1 MTAAAET
8 RPILRIE
15 GLSAH
20 IAGQQV
26 VEDVSFTV
34 PATGITALLGR
45 NGVGKTSTIK
55 AIIGL
60 IDRTGAVE
68 LDGVRIEKEPTFKI
82 IRSGVGYVPE
92 DREVFSKLTVAENL
106 RLAER
111 DDAPR
116 RQLVEDLFP
125 DLLARSAQMA
135 GTLSGGQQQ
144 MVSLARALLNTNKI
158 LLVDEPT
165 KGLAPKIVAEVAETL
180 AEAAKTV
187 PILSGRTEPARR
199 APARRRLGGPLRR
212 PGGPHRQ
219 RPGIPRRRRADPA
232 AAGRRRRSSRTGKH
246 RQDSSD
252 NRGDPRRERRRPVST
267 VVLLLFTG
275 LGLGALYFLV
285 AAGLSLIYGL
295 MGVLNFAHGAFLTL
309 GAFAGWEVARRT
321 GSDDWGI
328 FLLSLLV
335 GAAAGA
341 AFAAFTE
348 FVLIRRL
355 YQRHIEQLLITL
367 GLSLAAVALFD
378 GIWGTDP
385 VFIQGPAWFKD
396 TTEILGARV
405 PNDRFVCIIAAVLV
419 LLAMVFF
426 LKNTRYGMIIRAGVE
441 NRSMVTALGIDV
453 RKAFTLVFTIG
464 GAAAGLGGV
473 LASHYFGYVSPML
486 GGSLLIFAFIVTVIG
501 GLGSLTGAAIAA
513 VAVAVLQQFA
523 NFYLGGTGDFVV
535 VLALALVLLFRPS
548 GLLGRTS

>member
-1 MTAAAET
+1 M
-8 RPILRIE
+8 
-15 GLSAH
+15 
-20 IAGQQV
+20 
-26 VEDVSFTV
+26 
-34 PATGITALLGR
+34 
-45 NGVGKTSTIK
+45 
-55 AIIGL
+55 
-60 IDRTGAVE
+60 
-68 LDGVRIEKEPTFKI
+68 
-82 IRSGVGYVPE
+82 
-92 DREVFSKLTVAENL
+92 
-106 RLAER
+106 
-111 DDAPR
+111 
-116 RQLVEDLFP
+116 
-125 DLLARSAQMA
+125 
-135 GTLSGGQQQ
+135 
-144 MVSLARALLNTNKI
+144 
-158 LLVDEPT
+158 
-165 KGLAPKIVAEVAETL
+165 
-180 AEAAKTV
+180 
-187 PILSGRTEPARR
+187 
-199 APARRRLGGPLRR
+199 
-212 PGGPHRQ
+212 
-219 RPGIPRRRRADPA
+219 
-232 AAGRRRRSSRTGKH
+232 
-246 RQDSSD
+246 
-252 NRGDPRRERRRPVST
+252 ST

-309 GAFAGWEVARRT
+309 GAFAGWEIARRT
-321 GSDDWGI
+321 GSDDWGT

-355 YQRHIEQLLITL
+355 YQRHIEQVLITV